1 MDEFTPNNDTQDNQD
16 EKNLNTPPEE
26 ELTPK
31 MSPFKAGLLGLFG
44 ALVFYQIFGGLLTL
58 LVFGTD
64 FENVDINAMRLMT
77 MAGQILFILL
87 PALVFSKLIYEN
99 VTKVI
104 RLKIPDLKEVGIF
117 LFGIIS
123 LTALLQTFLTLQNY
137 YIELWTKD
145 IYIFEKLK
153 SVFDQLNEVIEKSY
167 GTLLQPNSIIEGLL
181 VIFVVAVTPAICEEV
196 MFRGYIQKSFELKYN
211 KFLGALITALFFGLF
226 HFNPYALIALTA
238 LGLYFGFAA
247 YKTDSIIVPIVL
259 HFTNNF
265 VAVILYFIFGDEE
278 LKQNKVIP
286 VSELNGTWIAFGLQ
300 FLLFGIIILF
310 IYNYYKKKKSD
321 SELLK
326 EV

>member
-1 MDEFTPNNDTQDNQD
+1 MDETPSNNNEPENQNKKNLDTFSQD
-16 EKNLNTPPEE
+16 ELY
-26 ELTPK
+26 PK

-44 ALVFYQIFGGLLTL
+44 ALVFYQIFGSILTL

-64 FENVDINAMRLMT
+64 IENADVNSLRLIT

-99 VTKVI
+99 VSKVI
-104 RLKIPDLKEVGIF
+104 RFKIPGLKEIGIF

-137 YIELWTKD
+137 YIDLWTKD

-153 SVFDQLNEVIEKSY
+153 NFFNQLNEMIEKSY
-167 GTLLQPNSIIEGLL
+167 GSLLQPNSIIEGVL
-181 VIFVVAVTPAICEEV
+181 VIVVVAVTPAICEEV

-211 KFLGALITALFFGLF
+211 KFLGALITALFFGMF

-247 YKTDSIIVPIVL
+247 YKTDSIFVPIIL

-286 VSELNGTWIAFGLQ
+286 VSELSSTWIAFGLQ
-300 FLLFGIIILF
+300 LLLFVIIILF
-310 IYNYYKKKKSD
+310 IYNFYKKKNQHPT
-321 SELLK
+321 LLK

>member
-1 MDEFTPNNDTQDNQD
+1 MDEFPTNNNDQENQD
-16 EKNLNTPPEE
+16 KKNLNILPEE
-26 ELTPK
+26 KLEPK

-58 LVFGTD
+58 IVFGTD
-64 FENVDINAMRLMT
+64 IENADVNALRLMT
-77 MAGQILFILL
+77 MAGQVLFILL

-104 RLKIPDLKEVGIF
+104 RFKIPEIKEIGIF
-117 LFGIIS
+117 LVGIIS

-153 SVFDQLNEVIEKSY
+153 SAFDQLNEMIEKSY
-167 GTLLQPNSIIEGLL
+167 GSLLQPNSIVEGVL

-226 HFNPYALIALTA
+226 HFNPYALIALTS

-247 YKTDSIIVPIVL
+247 YKTDSIFVPIIL

-286 VSELNGTWIAFGLQ
+286 ASELSGTWIAFGL
-300 FLLFGIIILF
+300 LLILF
-310 IYNYYKKKKSD
+310 VIVLSVIFYFYHKKNVNKVQI
-321 SELLK
+321 E